1 MNITKLR
8 RLGGI
13 HPAHAKSTENAQS
26 VHMPIPAR
34 VVITMQQHMG
44 APCKPAVAVGD
55 AVQVGQ
61 LIGECTGGF
70 CVPIHSSVSG
80 TVKGTQQLL
89 TASGAMCDAVVIETD
104 GKQEVCRTVVPPVVN
119 SKESFIEAVKA
130 SGLVGLGGAGFPTWV
145 KLNLRPD
152 QKADC
157 LIINAAECEPYI
169 TADYREM
176 IENAGNVITG
186 MLAVKKWL
194 GIDKV
199 YVSIEKNKPKAIE
212 LFRKL
217 GGSTNDFTV
226 FSLESKYPKGAEK
239 VIIYDTVGRTVPEG
253 KLPADVG
260 VIVMNVTTAG
270 FLGSYL
276 TNGMPLTTKRIT
288 VDGASI
294 NKPQNLIVPLGVSI
308 ADVAEFCG
316 GLKDE
321 PGKILMGGPMM
332 GFAVADSNTPVIKNN
347 NAVLFFSEAQTK
359 LQKTTACIRCGRC
372 VFTCPMRLS
381 PVTLERAYEAR
392 DCERL
397 ARFKVNLCIECG
409 CCSYTCPAKRPLV
422 QAHRASKKLLKEI
435 KR

>member
-13 HPAHAKSTENAQS
+13 HPAYLKNTENAQS
-26 VHMPIPAR
+26 VHMSVPAR
-34 VVITMQQHMG
+34 VVLPMQQHLG

-55 AVQVGQ
+55 TVQVGQ
-61 LIGECTGGF
+61 LIGECVGGF
-70 CVPIHSSVSG
+70 CVPVHSSVSG
-80 TVKGTQQLL
+80 TVKGIQQLL
-89 TASGAMCDAVVIETD
+89 TASGAVCDAVVIETD
-104 GKQEVCRTVVPPVVN
+104 GKQEVSSTVAPPVVN
-119 SKESFIEAVKA
+119 SKESFLEAVKA

-152 QKADC
+152 QKADS

-186 MLAVKKWL
+186 MLAVKQWL
-194 GIDKV
+194 GIDNV

-217 GGSTNDFTV
+217 AGKTNDFTV
-226 FSLESKYPKGAEK
+226 FALESKYPKGAEK
-239 VIIYDTVGRTVPEG
+239 VIIHDTIGRIVPEG
-253 KLPADVG
+253 KLPVDVG
-260 VIVMNVTTAG
+260 VIVLNVTTVG

-276 TNGMPLTTKRIT
+276 TNGMPLTSKRIT

-294 NKPQNLIVPLGVSI
+294 AKPQNLIVPLGVSI
-308 ADVAEFCG
+308 ADVAAFCG
-316 GLKDE
+316 GFKDE

-332 GFAVADSNTPVIKNN
+332 GIAVADIDTPVLKNN
-347 NAVLFFSEAQTK
+347 NAVLFLSAAQAK
-359 LQKTTACIRCGRC
+359 LQKTTSCIRCGKC
-372 VFTCPMRLS
+372 VFTCPMHLS

-397 ARFKVNLCIECG
+397 ANFKVNLCMECG
-409 CCSYTCPAKRPLV
+409 CCSYVCPAKRPLV